1 MSARNKKRPFVFAR
15 CRPRLQGVREI
26 SLNYEGESTIIHV
39 RPPDIST
46 SGIFVSTSRGFPEGA
61 IVTVQ
66 CKLAYSGAEISAR
79 GEVRYCLRGVG
90 VGVEFTDISPEA
102 VRVIEREIRMAR
114 KDGSLAMAAPP
125 TKKGK
130 RHARRKPDRTP
141 RSL

>member
-1 MSARNKKRPFVFAR
+1 V
-15 CRPRLQGVREI
+15 LEI
-26 SLNYEGESTIIHV
+26 SLQYEGESAVIHV

-66 CKLAYSGAEISAR
+66 CKLAHSGAEISAR

-90 VGVEFTDISPEA
+90 VGVEFTDISAEA
-102 VRVIEREIRMAR
+102 IRAIESEIRMAGKAASR
-114 KDGSLAMAAPP
+114 ALAAPS

-130 RHARRKPDRTP
+130 RQGRRTP
-141 RSL
+141 ERRPRPV

>member
-1 MSARNKKRPFVFAR
+1 MSAKNKKRPFVFAR

-26 SLNYEGESTIIHV
+26 SLKYEGETTIIYV

-46 SGIFVSTSRGFPEGA
+46 SGIFVSTSRSFPEGA
-61 IVTVQ
+61 IVTMQ
-66 CKLAYSGAEISAR
+66 CKLAHSGAEISAR

-114 KDGSLAMAAPP
+114 KDGSLATPAPLA
-125 TKKGK
+125 KN
-130 RHARRKPDRTP
+130 ARRTPDRTP
-141 RSL
+141 RSA